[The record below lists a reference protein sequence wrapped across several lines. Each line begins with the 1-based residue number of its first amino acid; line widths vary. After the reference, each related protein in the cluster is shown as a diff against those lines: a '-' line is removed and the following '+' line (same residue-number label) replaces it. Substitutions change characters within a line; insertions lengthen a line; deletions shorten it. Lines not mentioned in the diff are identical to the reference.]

1 MKTKRNKI
9 VVTPIHLP
17 QGCKTETKE
26 ESEKKFGFF
35 FFFIYL
41 LFLGKFGKW
50 HLQEKEKKP
59 KNKKNNIFLK
69 PCFDLR
75 MNRNCGNDKCS
86 DKCLEKFN
94 VLILEK
100 I

>member
-1 MKTKRNKI
+1 MKTKRNKF

-41 LFLGKFGKW
+41 FFWESLANGIC
-50 HLQEKEKKP
+50 KKRKRNP
-59 KNKKNNIFLK
+59 KVKKIIF
-69 PCFDLR
+69 
-75 MNRNCGNDKCS
+75 S
-86 DKCLEKFN
+86 
-94 VLILEK
+94 
-100 I
+100 